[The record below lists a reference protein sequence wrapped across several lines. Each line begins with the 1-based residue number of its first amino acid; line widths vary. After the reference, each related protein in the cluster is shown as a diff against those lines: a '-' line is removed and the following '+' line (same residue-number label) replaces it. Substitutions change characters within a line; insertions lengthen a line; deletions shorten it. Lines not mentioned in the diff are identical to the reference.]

1 MFRFGVNHVALGILS
16 GCPLLSISSQTGDP
30 TPWSKSAIRE
40 QSAAE
45 QLVGLAHWIGD
56 VTRLVRPAYRDYLR
70 TSMREIAD
78 A

>member
-1 MFRFGVNHVALGILS
+1 
-16 GCPLLSISSQTGDP
+16 
-30 TPWSKSAIRE
+30 
-40 QSAAE
+40 
-45 QLVGLAHWIGD
+45 LVGLAHWIGD